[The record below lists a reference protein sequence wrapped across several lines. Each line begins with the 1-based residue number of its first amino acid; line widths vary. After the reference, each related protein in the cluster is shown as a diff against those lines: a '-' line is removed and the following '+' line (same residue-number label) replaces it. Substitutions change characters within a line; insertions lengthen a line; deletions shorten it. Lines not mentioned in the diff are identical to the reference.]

1 MVTFHCQAKFSP
13 NFLKPLSCLC
23 CFHKVFLS
31 SFLLK
36 FGNLFMIKF
45 TICIFK
51 GGLGGEI
58 SLSDVIIHLELEGKN
73 TRDNYCS
80 VIITSNYLG
89 AEVFFFIHDAI
100 VTWYCGFAAHRSS
113 NWYMSPGATLKFST
127 S

>member
-1 MVTFHCQAKFSP
+1 MFVLFSQGIPFIFSAKVWEFVHDKIY
-13 NFLKPLSCLC
+13 N
-23 CFHKVFLS
+23 
-31 SFLLK
+31 
-36 FGNLFMIKF
+36 
-45 TICIFK
+45 FK

-80 VIITSNYLG
+80 VIITSDYLG